1 MRTANV
7 NGVELAYDV
16 QGEGEPVLFIHGA
29 IWADFLR
36 PLADQTAFREV
47 QRIRYHRR
55 GYGESG
61 GPAGGFDLQAVDIV
75 ALLDHLEV
83 DRAHLVGHSEGA
95 MIALV
100 LATSYPDRVRSLA
113 LLEPLP
119 PSSWLAVN
127 DFADLLGILGPA
139 FEAMVG
145 RYQAGDIA
153 GAYDSLFEPTG
164 LDWRRAAEAAGPGV
178 VDQGIKDA
186 ATFVEG
192 EASELIEWNY
202 GVEQA
207 ATIDSPVLSWSTTS
221 ENPIN
226 PAVRAFLYELL
237 PQRDEVILESG
248 DHFSVTT
255 DPAAVAEPIAEF
267 ISRHSAAHRTNT
279 DPPQPHRRS
288 SRRPPRPTTSVAS

>member
-1 MRTANV
+1 MKTTNV
-7 NGVELAYDV
+7 NGIELAYDV

-36 PLADQTAFREV
+36 PLAERPAFSGF

-61 GPAGGFDLQAVDIV
+61 GPAGGFDMQAADIV
-75 ALLDHLEV
+75 ALLDHLDM

-95 MIALV
+95 MIALE
-100 LATSYPDRVRSLA
+100 LAASYPDRVRSLA

-119 PSSWLAVN
+119 PSSWLAASA
-127 DFADLLGILGPA
+127 FADLLGVLGPA

-145 RYQAGDIA
+145 RYQAGDA
-153 GAYDSLFEPTG
+153 VGAFDALFEPTG
-164 LDWRRAAEAAGPGV
+164 LDWRAAAKAAGPGV
-178 VDQGIKDA
+178 LDQGIKDA
-186 ATFVEG
+186 GTFAEG
-192 EASELIEWNY
+192 EASALVEWSY

-207 ATIDSPVLSWSTTS
+207 ATIDSPVLSWGTASD
-221 ENPIN
+221 NHIN
-226 PAVRAFLYELL
+226 TAARAFLYELF
-237 PQRDEVILESG
+237 PQREEVVLEGG

-267 ISRHSAAHRTNT
+267 VSRHSA
-279 DPPQPHRRS
+279 
-288 SRRPPRPTTSVAS
+288 TTALA

>member
-1 MRTANV
+1 MKTTNV
-7 NGVELAYDV
+7 NGIELAYDV

-36 PLADQTAFREV
+36 PLAEQPAFRGF

-61 GPAGGFDLQAVDIV
+61 GPAGGFGMQAADIV

-100 LATSYPDRVRSLA
+100 LAASDPDRVRSLA

-119 PSSWLAVN
+119 SSSWLAAS
-127 DFADLLGILGPA
+127 DFADLLGILRPA

-145 RYQAGDIA
+145 SYQAGDVA
-153 GAYDSLFEPTG
+153 GAYESLFEPTG
-164 LDWRRAAEAAGPGV
+164 LDWRAAAEAAGPGV

-192 EASELIEWNY
+192 EASALVEWNY

-207 ATIDSPVLSWSTTS
+207 ATIDSPVLSWCTAS

-226 PAVRAFLYELL
+226 PAARAFLYELF
-237 PQRDEVILESG
+237 PQREEVILEGG

-267 ISRHSAAHRTNT
+267 VSRHSAAAALT
-279 DPPQPHRRS
+279 
-288 SRRPPRPTTSVAS
+288 

>member
-1 MRTANV
+1 MKTTLM
-7 NGVELAYDV
+7 NGIELAYDV
-16 QGEGEPVLFIHGA
+16 QGDGEPVLFIHGA

-36 PLADQTAFREV
+36 PLAEQPAFSGF
-47 QRIRYHRR
+47 QRICYQRR
-55 GYGESG
+55 AYGESG
-61 GPAGGFDLQAVDIV
+61 GPAGGFGLQAADII
-75 ALLDHLEV
+75 ALLDHLAV

-95 MIALV
+95 MIALG
-100 LATSYPDRVRSLA
+100 LAASYPDRVRSLA

-119 PSSWLAVN
+119 SSSWLAAG
-127 DFADLLGILGPA
+127 DFADLLGTLGPA

-164 LDWRRAAEAAGPGV
+164 LDWRAAAEAAGPGV
-178 VDQGIKDA
+178 LDQGLKDA

-192 EASELIEWNY
+192 EASALVEWNY

-207 ATIDSPVLSWSTTS
+207 AMIDCPVLSWGSAS

-226 PAVRAFLYELL
+226 LAARAFLYELF
-237 PQRDEVILESG
+237 PQREEVILEHG

-267 ISRHSAAHRTNT
+267 VSRHSAAAALT
-279 DPPQPHRRS
+279 
-288 SRRPPRPTTSVAS
+288 

>member
-1 MRTANV
+1 MKTTNV
-7 NGVELAYDV
+7 NGIELAYDV

-36 PLADQTAFREV
+36 PLAEQPAFSGF

-61 GPAGGFDLQAVDIV
+61 GPAGGFDKQAADIV
-75 ALLDHLEV
+75 ALLDHVEV

-100 LATSYPDRVRSLA
+100 LAASHPDRVRSLA

-119 PSSWLAVN
+119 SSSWLAAS

-145 RYQAGDIA
+145 RYQAGDVA
-153 GAYDSLFEPTG
+153 GAFDALFEPSG
-164 LDWRRAAEAAGPGV
+164 LDWRASAKAAGPGV

-192 EASELIEWNY
+192 EASALLEWNF

-207 ATIDSPVLSWSTTS
+207 ATIESPVLSWGASD
-221 ENPIN
+221 N
-226 PAVRAFLYELL
+226 PASPAARAFLYELF
-237 PQRDEVILESG
+237 PQREEVILEGG

-255 DPAAVAEPIAEF
+255 DPAAVAEPIADF
-267 ISRHSAAHRTNT
+267 VSWHSATAALT
-279 DPPQPHRRS
+279 
-288 SRRPPRPTTSVAS
+288 

>member
-1 MRTANV
+1 MKTTNV
-7 NGVELAYDV
+7 NGIELAYDV
-16 QGEGEPVLFIHGA
+16 QREGEPVLFIHGA

-36 PLADQTAFREV
+36 PLAEQPAFSGFQT
-47 QRIRYHRR
+47 IRYHRR
-55 GYGESG
+55 GYGASG
-61 GPAGGFDLQAVDIV
+61 GAAGGFDMQAADIV

-100 LATSYPDRVRSLA
+100 LAASYPDRVRSLA

-119 PSSWLAVN
+119 SSSWLAAS
-127 DFADLLGILGPA
+127 DFADLVGILGPA
-139 FEAMVG
+139 LEAMVG
-145 RYQAGDIA
+145 RYQAGDVA
-153 GAYDSLFEPTG
+153 GAFDALFEPTG
-164 LDWRRAAEAAGPGV
+164 LDWRAAAKAAGPGV

-192 EASELIEWNY
+192 EASPLVEWNF

-207 ATIDSPVLSWSTTS
+207 ATIDSPVLSWGTAS

-226 PAVRAFLYELL
+226 PATRTFLYELF
-237 PQRDEVILESG
+237 PQREEVIHGGG

-255 DPAAVAEPIAEF
+255 DPSAVAEPIADF
-267 ISRHSAAHRTNT
+267 VSRHSAA
-279 DPPQPHRRS
+279 
-288 SRRPPRPTTSVAS
+288 TSLT

>member
-1 MRTANV
+1 MKTTTV
-7 NGVELAYDV
+7 NGIELAYDV

-36 PLADQTAFREV
+36 PLAEQPALRGF

-61 GPAGGFDLQAVDIV
+61 GPAGGFDLQAADIV

-100 LATSYPDRVRSLA
+100 LATAYPDRVRSLA

-119 PSSWLAVN
+119 SSSWLAAG
-127 DFADLLGILGPA
+127 DFADLLGTLGPA

-145 RYQAGDIA
+145 HYQAGDIA
-153 GAYDSLFEPTG
+153 GAYDALFEPTG
-164 LDWRRAAEAAGPGV
+164 LDWRAATDAAGPGV
-178 VDQGIKDA
+178 VDQGIRDA

-192 EASELIEWNY
+192 EASALVAWDY
-202 GVEQA
+202 GSAQA
-207 ATIDSPVLSWSTTS
+207 AAIDCPVLSWGTGA
-221 ENPIN
+221 ENPVT
-226 PAVRAFLYELL
+226 PATRAFLYELF
-237 PQRDEVILESG
+237 PQREEVVLEGG

-267 ISRHSAAHRTNT
+267 VARHS
-279 DPPQPHRRS
+279 
-288 SRRPPRPTTSVAS
+288 VATRARV

>member
-1 MRTANV
+1 MKTAHV
-7 NGVELAYDV
+7 NGIELAYDV
-16 QGEGEPVLFIHGA
+16 QGEGEAVLFVHGA

-36 PLADQTAFREV
+36 PLAGQPAFGRF

-61 GPAGGFDLQAVDIV
+61 GAGGGFGMQALDIV

-100 LATSYPDRVRSLA
+100 LAASYPDRVRSMA

-119 PSSWLAVN
+119 SSSWLA
-127 DFADLLGILGPA
+127 DSGFADLLRILGPA

-145 RYQAGDIA
+145 RYRVGDIA
-153 GAYDSLFEPTG
+153 GAYQSLFEPTG
-164 LDWRRAAEAAGPGV
+164 LDWRAAAEAAGPGV

-192 EASELIEWNY
+192 EASALIEWTY

-207 ATIDSPVLSWSTTS
+207 ATIDCPVLSWRAASD
-221 ENPIN
+221 NPID
-226 PAVRAFLYELL
+226 PATRAFIHELF
-237 PQRDEVILESG
+237 PWREEVTFEGG

-255 DPAAVAEPIAEF
+255 DPTAVAEPIAEF
-267 ISRHSAAHRTNT
+267 VSRHSAAALT
-279 DPPQPHRRS
+279 
-288 SRRPPRPTTSVAS
+288 

>member
-1 MRTANV
+1 V
-7 NGVELAYDV
+7 NGIELAYDV

-29 IWADFLR
+29 IFADFLR
-36 PLADQTAFREV
+36 PLAEQPAFLGF

-61 GPAGGFDLQAVDIV
+61 GPAGGFDMQAADIV

-100 LATSYPDRVRSLA
+100 LAASYPDRVRSLA

-119 PSSWLAVN
+119 SSSWLAAS

-139 FEAMVG
+139 FQAMVG

-153 GAYDSLFEPTG
+153 GAYESLFEPTG
-164 LDWRRAAEAAGPGV
+164 LDWRAAAEAAGPGV

-192 EASELIEWNY
+192 EAAALVEWDY

-207 ATIDSPVLSWSTTS
+207 ATIDSPVLSWGAAS

-226 PAVRAFLYELL
+226 PATRAFLYELF
-237 PQRDEVILESG
+237 PQRDEVILEGG

-267 ISRHSAAHRTNT
+267 VSRHSAAAAL
-279 DPPQPHRRS
+279 S
-288 SRRPPRPTTSVAS
+288 